1 MAFNLPVFEQIMNAV
16 AIKTKEVNRMQLA
29 GNETELS
36 NNCNELLHQWPSLL
50 SGVAQAF
57 P

>member
-16 AIKTKEVNRMQLA
+16 AIKTKEVNLMQLA

-36 NNCNELLHQWPSLL
+36 NNCNELLHQ
-50 SGVAQAF
+50 
-57 P
+57 